1 MRKLKKKPVTN
12 QAPKTSGTPVEI
24 YNSPEEQFGLPVTPS
39 VAPLINTGYSDYDL
53 DPFYDNPRIREL
65 RAANDAMLQQAHQE
79 YNEYA
84 WDKKIEEYYDKFAQS
99 KKTDK
104 ISPLETLPL
113 DNLTPE
119 LEEELKAQG
128 FFINKTKTEAQLFPE
143 DVIQKRVIDNGF
155 RENQFSNYWGLDAK
169 QVKQQYGDLFKAAD
183 QQYEATVLN
192 KVLTESVKQGKSPDQ
207 IFNTLPKSWGVT
219 SELKKKY
226 LNKSQ
231 EELQKVIKQVNTQL
245 EETAVGKNWNWLFE
259 GNKDPEETF
268 NSTYY
273 TKADGSPDWD
283 KINARDKRIE
293 EAKKNVEKVVQSDL
307 DINKRTPG
315 KDSDQFSNFNPLDN
329 DLLKAQ
335 RRGLVNAA
343 GEQAASEPFNQAQ
356 QEYTGQLAQEAA
368 LSLIQNKL
376 SQAQLDNNFDE
387 QARILGALQTNKISE
402 ILSDQE
408 ISDAVNNNLF
418 WKNQQGTITASDPL
432 RQDLNWLDKT
442 QDALT
447 YFPDF
452 LKQGT
457 GMWDGESLSYR
468 DRKEIEKSTGID
480 MGTDKDNLVGDA
492 LNTFNPLRLGYESRK
507 NIEAGRY
514 GDLALDLATTFSP
527 FYAGKLAQGLGRG
540 ANAVL
545 KYSPVKSMPWLN
557 LQNAVID
564 PYFAY
569 ESVKPGGYFN
579 EAYDNFAEGNI
590 ASGIGNTA
598 FGAMGVLPYVK
609 PAVNTLK
616 TIRNLSKPGYEGQ
629 MLSSLPGGYGLK
641 YTAPSSSTVTFGAV
655 PKMQTAEEFQ
665 TAVKDWKYSPE
676 AQQFTRSFGK
686 EFHPNTRRFSLLD
699 EEGQAAAQAASQR
712 FSQFKKGENV
722 FGPSVQFVNGKLVR
736 ATQSP
741 VGGLNLGKLG
751 RFDLIKS
758 GQSEL
763 GLKEAL
769 LNESSLL
776 SGAGDISQTRTT
788 NGLPKTLDT
797 EIPLYRVEPEGITFP
812 TDKFSSEYLEWDHGP
827 TSEMSEEG
835 INSLLQQSNN
845 LKYTD
850 NTGVERIGNFFPQHT
865 AGNWWSN
872 VPIGT
877 PGAPDY
883 VTAKFAEVGNEPTVG
898 LTTNVP
904 FSQLNKFSV
913 KNDPQAMGFVGVPDK
928 EFILPNEFKQKA
940 IINYRTGAPSATG
953 KLGAADDITEVEQ
966 LEDGLAYSPIDDEIA
981 VQIGDDLRARKMER
995 WQSPEGQRRLQQM
1008 IDNTPSLQG
1017 LTPNDYV
1024 ETLAKANS
1032 WNRQRNDA
1040 TIQLTDAKQE
1050 LAKLKE
1056 ENSYTYGDI
1065 YESGQTPS
1073 KELVEELTAREELV
1087 KTKIDGLEN
1096 TLSSL
1101 EQSFPTNLAYWNTET
1116 QTYAID
1122 PSKVT
1127 AADAKIIAGH
1137 ELAGHTLGSPSG
1149 QVGSTYLDD
1158 ALSKL
1163 DLVKGDEITKRTL
1176 NNIAPTGQL
1185 SILDQPSGAYEA
1197 YGPGGFGDDYI
1208 DKAINYW
1215 ETGSQGTEKVPFAV
1229 ELVEDMLA
1237 KGLIKSEYDK
1247 ITPDLI
1253 KKHFNDYM
1261 NTRGNKYPLRI
1272 YDIMEGKN
1280 KNFKLI
1286 TDVLNNLPTIAAG
1299 AIAADAIM
1307 GDDDNK
1313 EEDVANAGLLMLFGK
1328 FGKEG
1333 RAAKSILS
1341 KLQRGEKLKKTPV
1354 IGAAYKFLRSGYD
1367 KLSGNEKKL
1376 LDQII
1381 DLERVKIDEK
1391 LAGNMPSYGSTGYNP
1406 RNEDYY
1412 GSNLDSKTRTQLE
1425 LDFRAGTLDPQVFDT
1440 YVRLGKAAATQALGE
1455 GNPAL
1460 DAITNKEHFLSGISS
1475 GGKYIIPDTKG
1486 SIAMLHDKINY
1497 IQQERL
1503 DLVSRINAYIDKTTP
1518 EYKEAQDRLSE
1529 LNRKL
1534 DIYANELGNYEL
1546 QGESI
1551 IDSSTMEAPWL
1562 KQSINT
1568 GSGYIT
1574 DLSSGKLVSVTNK
1587 LPQTSMIYT
1596 LTDRTTEG
1604 AEEISKSMEHIAGGL
1619 DPVAEQTVTNNIN
1632 LTLEALPGAKPYGS
1646 SVLVSGL
1653 QIPHLANDVDV
1664 MMTDKD
1670 LAKVSG
1676 NMEYLGK
1683 KTPTSPALQ
1692 YQVFP
1697 DAGKAGVIDV
1707 NLIVTGPDGLAM
1719 DDPQSSVQHAT
1730 KTFRQFFPEEFAA
1743 EAKAAALEGRPI
1755 KIPYTPEQLMERF
1768 DPLEKSVMD
1777 AYESDPNVNEAAE
1790 KQRYRPDVIV
1800 SFTAEDKL
1808 DKVASGQLKYI
1819 KSLVGENGNLGR
1831 QFPEEAFSDVAKNLQ
1846 ILNDMNYMGAR
1857 SVIAKSPKR
1866 MQLALNDYYINKT
1879 TFVREIDPDR
1889 IKNAASKEE
1898 GILSAFQDWDP
1909 RFNGGTARGIGLNS
1923 QELGK
1928 IGHVGGLSSYPILG
1942 NRQLNVIG
1950 NGKHADYTLDLND
1963 PRDYVAQIKHEM
1975 GEGLFTPAEREQ
1987 LNKIYNET
1995 IGKGRGQ
2002 EISVEDTWMFPNEL
2016 IDQPMSN
2023 YAKQPI
2029 YISNSEADAG
2039 IEFLN
2044 RLNSELGLRA
2054 IKSLRTYGTGLYA
2067 STISKI
2073 DDTID
2078 GIMYGAVSSM
2088 PKAKSWAQRT
2098 QMLSALTKSQ
2108 IDRAKRQLPVDTVKN
2123 FKKVKNLLQSGIKD
2137 IKEERDELIELTKKL
2152 ENAKD
2157 EKAGK
2162 YISKSKKWQSLVEEG
2177 DSAQVVIDKFNQ
2189 HMINLTAQQFLLQR
2203 RVQDIEGFKDSLAV
2217 FLVAITSIGTAGAV
2231 IKALHDKNE
2240 KQQERHQKENK
2251 KYFDEMLPEMIEKGK
2266 AEEFLQDYLEVM
2278 GPNRR
2283 SWRKYKNDKGWDK
2296 KKFGGSTGID
2306 LELTQQEIDDL
2317 TKQGYKVVQR

>member
-39 VAPLINTGYSDYDL
+39 VAPLMGTDWDYL
-53 DPFYDNPRIREL
+53 DMYNNPEL
-65 RAANDAMLQQAHQE
+65 RDLYLANRATVEQANQD

-84 WDKKIEEYYDKFAQS
+84 WDKKIEEYYDKFTQS

-143 DVIQKRVIDNGF
+143 DIIQKRVIDNGF
-155 RENQFSNYWGLDAK
+155 RENQFSNYWGLNAK

-207 IFNTLPKSWGVT
+207 IFNTLPKSWGIT

-259 GNKDPEETF
+259 GKDPEGTF

-283 KINARDKRIE
+283 KINARDKKIE
-293 EAKKNVEKVVQSDL
+293 EAKNKAEKIFQPEL

-356 QEYTGQLAQEAA
+356 QEYTSQLAQEAA
-368 LSLIQNKL
+368 LSLIQSKL
-376 SQAQLDNNFDE
+376 SQAKLDNNFDE
-387 QARILGALQTNKISE
+387 QARILGALQSNKISD
-402 ILSDQE
+402 IVSDQE
-408 ISDAVNNNLF
+408 LSDAVNNNLF

-480 MGTDKDNLVGDA
+480 MGTDKDNLVGNA

-540 ANAVL
+540 ANAAL

-579 EAYDNFAEGNI
+579 EAYDDFAEGNI

-598 FGAMGVLPYVK
+598 FGAMGVLPYVQ
-609 PAVNTLK
+609 PAKELATAYKTLS
-616 TIRNLSKPGYEGQ
+616 T
-629 MLSSLPGGYGLK
+629 PGGKVAIPTAGKYAFGYQSPQASELFVGNPAIEGAIPAFESFTNPLNRFTRAANLGEFKVMKNSPVAKSYGF
-641 YTAPSSSTVTFGAV
+641 SSTEYNPRFIGATEDIV
-655 PKMQTAEEFQ
+655 E
-665 TAVKDWKYSPE
+665 
-676 AQQFTRSFGK
+676 
-686 EFHPNTRRFSLLD
+686 N
-699 EEGQAAAQAASQR
+699 AA
-712 FSQFKKGENV
+712 
-722 FGPSVQFVNGKLVR
+722 
-736 ATQSP
+736 
-741 VGGLNLGKLG
+741 
-751 RFDLIKS
+751 
-758 GQSEL
+758 
-763 GLKEAL
+763 
-769 LNESSLL
+769 
-776 SGAGDISQTRTT
+776 T

-797 EIPLYRVEPEGITFP
+797 EVPMYRVEPEGITF
-812 TDKFSSEYLEWDHGP
+812 SSNPLDAEYNDWDYGKVAD
-827 TSEMSEEG
+827 MSEAELAQVMQDP
-835 INSLLQQSNN
+835 NAV
-845 LKYTD
+845 KWVD
-850 NTGVERIGNFFPQHT
+850 DAGVERLSRFFPQHT
-865 AGNWWSN
+865 AGKWWSDK
-872 VPIGT
+872 PIGSKDA
-877 PGAPDY
+877 PGFVSAQFSEKKPIS
-883 VTAKFAEVGNEPTVG
+883 
-898 LTTNVP
+898 LTTRVP
-904 FSQLNKFSV
+904 FSMRNKYSV
-913 KNDPQAMGFVGVPDK
+913 KNDPRALDFAGYPEN
-928 EFILPNEFKQKA
+928 EFILPDEYKVDA
-940 IINYRTGAPSATG
+940 ERINYRTGAPSATG

-1040 TIQLTDAKQE
+1040 TVQLTDAKQE

-1149 QVGSTYLDD
+1149 KIGSTYLDD

-1215 ETGSQGTEKVPFAV
+1215 ETGSQGTEKVPFAA

-1286 TDVLNNLPTIAAG
+1286 TDVLNNLPTIAGG
-1299 AIAADAIM
+1299 ALAADAIM
-1307 GDDDNK
+1307 GDDENK
-1313 EEDVANAGLLMLFGK
+1313 DENVANAGLLMLFGR
-1328 FGKEG
+1328 FGKSG
-1333 RAAKSILS
+1333 RATQSLLS

-1367 KLSGNEKKL
+1367 KLSKNEIKL

-1381 DLERVKIDEK
+1381 DIERVKVEEK
-1391 LAGNMPSYGSTGYNP
+1391 LAGNMPSVGLGT
-1406 RNEDYY
+1406 EDYY
-1412 GSNLDSKTRTQLE
+1412 GSNLSSKAITKLE
-1425 LDFRAGTLDPQVFDT
+1425 RDFKAGTLDPIVRDT
-1440 YVRLGKAAATQALGE
+1440 YIRLGKAHVEWVKGSGSSVPSTMTDKDFFME
-1455 GNPAL
+1455 
-1460 DAITNKEHFLSGISS
+1460 GISR
-1475 GGKYIIPDTKG
+1475 GGKYFNQDSKG
-1486 SIAMLHDKINY
+1486 SIARLKEKIIEIEGERMDLIRKINSF
-1497 IQQERL
+1497 
-1503 DLVSRINAYIDKTTP
+1503 VDKANP
-1518 EYKEAQDRLSE
+1518 EYTKAQARLWD
-1529 LNRKL
+1529 LNIKF
-1534 DIYANELGNYEL
+1534 ANYKSQVGDYEL
-1546 QGESI
+1546 QGEKI
-1551 IDSSTMEAPWL
+1551 VDSANREAPWL
-1562 KQSINT
+1562 KQSIT
-1568 GSGYIT
+1568 SGSGYIM
-1574 DLSSGKLVSVTNK
+1574 DLATNKLVPVTNK

-1604 AEEISKSMEHIAGGL
+1604 GEEISKSMERIAGGL

-1632 LTLEALPGAKPYGS
+1632 LTVNALPGAKPYGS

-1653 QIPHLANDVDV
+1653 QIPHLANDIDV
-1664 MMTDKD
+1664 MMTDAD
-1670 LAKVSG
+1670 LAKISG
-1676 NMEYLGK
+1676 NIEYLGK
-1683 KTPTSPALQ
+1683 KSPTSPAHR
-1692 YQVFP
+1692 YNVFP
-1697 DAGKAGVIDV
+1697 NAGDAGAIDV
-1707 NLIVTGPDGLAM
+1707 NLIMTGPDGLAM
-1719 DDPQSSVQHAT
+1719 DDPASNVKHAT
-1730 KTFRQFFPEEFAA
+1730 KTFRQFFPIEFAA

-1777 AYESDPNVNEAAE
+1777 AYESDPDLNNAAE

-1831 QFPEEAFSDVAKNLQ
+1831 QFPEEAFSDVGENLQ
-1846 ILNDMNYMGAR
+1846 MLNEMNYPGAR

-1889 IKNAASKEE
+1889 IKNAATKEE

-1909 RFNGGTARGIGLNS
+1909 RHGGGSARGIGLNS

-1928 IGHVGGLSSYPILG
+1928 IGHVSTSSYPILG

-1950 NGKHADYTLDLND
+1950 SGKHADYTLDLND
-1963 PRDYVAQIKHEM
+1963 PRSYVEQIKYEM
-1975 GEGLFTPAEREQ
+1975 GEGMFTPAEREQ

-1995 IGKGRGQ
+1995 IGKVRGE
-2002 EISVEDTWMFPNEL
+2002 EISVEDTWMFPNEI
-2016 IDQPMSN
+2016 IDDPVTY
-2023 YAKQPI
+2023 YAKKPV
-2029 YISNSEADAG
+2029 YLRGNEADAG

-2054 IKSLRTYGTGLYA
+2054 IKSARTYRSGIYA

-2088 PKAKSWAQRT
+2088 PTAKSWAQRT
-2098 QMLSALTKSQ
+2098 ELTSAITNNQIHKAKS
-2108 IDRAKRQLPVDTVKN
+2108 QLPVDTVRN
-2123 FKKVKNLLQSGIKD
+2123 FKKVKNLLQSGIRD
-2137 IKEERDELIELTKKL
+2137 IDKERDELVTLINKL
-2152 ENAKD
+2152 EKD
-2157 EKAGK
+2157 QDLKSGK
-2162 YISKSKKWQSLVEEG
+2162 YISKSKKYQSLLDEDASVQ
-2177 DSAQVVIDKFNQ
+2177 DVINKFNDHIQ
-2189 HMINLTAQQFLLQR
+2189 NLTNQQQLLQR
-2203 RVQDIEGFKDSLAV
+2203 RIDDIEGFKDSLAV
-2217 FLVAITSIGTAGAV
+2217 FFVITAALGTSGAF
-2231 IKALHDKNE
+2231 IKSLYDTQKERESRNQKTNKEYFDKN
-2240 KQQERHQKENK
+2240 
-2251 KYFDEMLPEMIEKGK
+2251 LPEMIEKGEG
-2266 AEEFLQDYLEVM
+2266 EEFLQDYLEAM

-2283 SWRKYKNDKGWDK
+2283 SWRKHKNDKGWDK

-2306 LELTQQEIDDL
+2306 LEITQEEIDDL
-2317 TKQGYKVVQR
+2317 INQGYKVVQR

>member
-1 MRKLKKKPVTN
+1 MRKLKKKRVDI

-24 YNSPEEQFGLPVTPS
+24 YNSPEDQFGLPVTPS
-39 VAPLINTGYSDYDL
+39 VAPLMGTDYDYL
-53 DPFYDNPRIREL
+53 DVYNNPEL
-65 RAANDAMLQQAHQE
+65 RDLYLANKATVEQANQD

-84 WDKKIEEYYDKFAQS
+84 WDKKIEEYYDKFTQS

-143 DVIQKRVIDNGF
+143 DIIQKRVIDNGF
-155 RENQFSNYWGLDAK
+155 RENQFSNYWGLNAK

-259 GNKDPEETF
+259 GKDPEGTF

-283 KINARDKRIE
+283 KINARDKKIE
-293 EAKKNVEKVVQSDL
+293 EAKNKAEKIFQPEL

-356 QEYTGQLAQEAA
+356 QEYTSQLAQEAA
-368 LSLIQNKL
+368 LSLIQSKL
-376 SQAQLDNNFDE
+376 SQAKLDNNFDE
-387 QARILGALQTNKISE
+387 QARILGALQSNKISD

-457 GMWDGESLSYR
+457 GMWDGESLSYG

-480 MGTDKDNLVGDA
+480 MGTDKDNLVGNA

-514 GDLALDLATTFSP
+514 GDLALDVASTFSP
-527 FYAGKLAQGLGRG
+527 FYAGKLASGIAKG
-540 ANAVL
+540 AGKAL

-557 LQNAVID
+557 LQDAVVN

-569 ESVKPGGYFN
+569 ESVRPGGLF
-579 EAYDNFAEGNI
+579 EEGYEDFSEGSI
-590 ASGIGNTA
+590 GSGIANTA
-598 FGAMGVLPYVK
+598 FGVAGLLPYVS
-609 PAVNTLK
+609 PTIRGIQ
-616 TIRNLSKPGYEGQ
+616 TIRNLSKAGYEGKA
-629 MLSSLPGGYGLK
+629 LSLPTKYGLK
-641 YTAPSSSTVTFGAV
+641 YTAPSSSSITFGAAANA
-655 PKMQTAEEFQ
+655 PQTAEEFKAAQ
-665 TAVKDWKYSPE
+665 KAWKYSPE
-676 AQQFTRSFGK
+676 ATEFTRSFGK
-686 EFHPNTRRFSLLD
+686 NYHTNSRVYELASDAEKARMRDLSHAYSNFNEGTNIFGPNTSFIN
-699 EEGQAAAQAASQR
+699 GQLVTS
-712 FSQFKKGENV
+712 STEPIGG
-722 FGPSVQFVNGKLVR
+722 FG
-736 ATQSP
+736 
-741 VGGLNLGKLG
+741 LGKLG
-751 RFDLIKS
+751 RFDLVKNQTTTQGIKE
-758 GQSEL
+758 GLL
-763 GLKEAL
+763 GSVP
-769 LNESSLL
+769 ESK
-776 SGAGDISQTRTT
+776 IVYN
-788 NGLPKTLDT
+788 NGLPKTVDT
-797 EIPLYRVEPEGITFP
+797 EVPMYRVEPE
-812 TDKFSSEYLEWDHGP
+812 
-827 TSEMSEEG
+827 
-835 INSLLQQSNN
+835 
-845 LKYTD
+845 
-850 NTGVERIGNFFPQHT
+850 R
-865 AGNWWSN
+865 
-872 VPIGT
+872 
-877 PGAPDY
+877 
-883 VTAKFAEVGNEPTVG
+883 
-898 LTTNVP
+898 
-904 FSQLNKFSV
+904 
-913 KNDPQAMGFVGVPDK
+913 
-928 EFILPNEFKQKA
+928 
-940 IINYRTGAPSATG
+940 INYRTGAPSSTG

-1040 TIQLTDAKQE
+1040 TVQLTDAKQE

-1127 AADAKIIAGH
+1127 AADAKIIVGH

-1149 QVGSTYLDD
+1149 KIGSTYLDD

-1215 ETGSQGTEKVPFAV
+1215 ETGSQGTEKVPFAA

-1286 TDVLNNLPTIAAG
+1286 TDVLNNLPTIAGG
-1299 AIAADAIM
+1299 AMAADAIM
-1307 GDDDNK
+1307 GDDENK
-1313 EEDVANAGLLMLFGK
+1313 DENVANAGLLMLFGR
-1328 FGKEG
+1328 FGKSG
-1333 RAAKSILS
+1333 RATQSLLS

-1367 KLSGNEKKL
+1367 KLSKNEIKL

-1381 DLERVKIDEK
+1381 DIERVKVEEK
-1391 LAGNMPSYGSTGYNP
+1391 LAGNMPSQFRSNTG
-1406 RNEDYY
+1406 DYY
-1412 GSNLDSKTRTQLE
+1412 ASNLSSKARTKLE
-1425 LDFRAGTLDPQVFDT
+1425 RDFKAGTLDPIVRDT
-1440 YVRLGKAAATQALGE
+1440 YIRLGKAHVEWVKGS
-1455 GNPAL
+1455 G
-1460 DAITNKEHFLSGISS
+1460 LSVPSTMTDKDFFMEGISS
-1475 GGKYIIPDTKG
+1475 GGKHFNQDSKG
-1486 SIAMLHDKINY
+1486 SIARLKEKIIEIEGKRMDLVRKINSF
-1497 IQQERL
+1497 
-1503 DLVSRINAYIDKTTP
+1503 VDKSNP
-1518 EYKEAQDRLSE
+1518 EYTKAQARLWE
-1529 LNRKL
+1529 LNIKS
-1534 DIYANELGNYEL
+1534 ANYKSQVGDYEL
-1546 QGESI
+1546 QGEKI
-1551 IDSSTMEAPWL
+1551 VDSANREAPWL
-1562 KQSINT
+1562 KQSIISGN
-1568 GSGYIT
+1568 GYIM
-1574 DLSSGKLVSVTNK
+1574 DLATNKLVPVTNK

-1604 AEEISKSMEHIAGGL
+1604 GEEISKSMESIAGGL

-1632 LTLEALPGAKPYGS
+1632 LTVNALPGAKPYGS

-1653 QIPHLANDVDV
+1653 QIPHLANDIDV
-1664 MMTDKD
+1664 MMTDAD
-1670 LAKVSG
+1670 LAKISG
-1676 NMEYLGK
+1676 NIEYLGK
-1683 KTPTSPALQ
+1683 KSPTSPAHR
-1692 YQVFP
+1692 YNVFP
-1697 DAGKAGVIDV
+1697 NAGDAGAIDV
-1707 NLIVTGPDGLAM
+1707 NLIMTGPDGLAM
-1719 DDPQSSVQHAT
+1719 DDPASNVKHAT
-1730 KTFRQFFPEEFAA
+1730 KTFRQFFPIEFAA

-1777 AYESDPNVNEAAE
+1777 AYESDPDLNNAAE

-1846 ILNDMNYMGAR
+1846 ILNDMNYPGAR

-1879 TFVREIDPDR
+1879 TFVREIDPNR
-1889 IKNAASKEE
+1889 IKNAATKEE

-1909 RFNGGTARGIGLNS
+1909 RHGGGSARGIGLNS

-1928 IGHVGGLSSYPILG
+1928 IGHISSSSYPILG

-1950 NGKHADYTLDLND
+1950 SGKHADYTLDLND
-1963 PRDYVAQIKHEM
+1963 PRSYVEQIKYEM

-1995 IGKGRGQ
+1995 IGKVRGE
-2002 EISVEDTWMFPNEL
+2002 EISVEDTWMFPNEI
-2016 IDQPMSN
+2016 IDDPVTH
-2023 YAKQPI
+2023 YAKKPV
-2029 YISNSEADAG
+2029 YLRGNEADAG

-2054 IKSLRTYGTGLYA
+2054 IKSARTYRSGIYA

-2088 PKAKSWAQRT
+2088 PAAKSWAQRT
-2098 QMLSALTKSQ
+2098 ELVSAITKNQ
-2108 IDRAKRQLPVDTVKN
+2108 IHKAKSQLPVDTVRN
-2123 FKKVKNLLQSGIKD
+2123 FKKVKNLLQSGIRD
-2137 IKEERDELIELTKKL
+2137 IDKERDELVALTNKL
-2152 ENAKD
+2152 GKD
-2157 EKAGK
+2157 QDLKAIK
-2162 YISKSKKWQSLVEEG
+2162 YLGKSKKFKSLLDEDASVQ
-2177 DSAQVVIDKFNQ
+2177 DVINKFDE
-2189 HMINLTAQQFLLQR
+2189 HIHNLTNQQDLLQR
-2203 RVQDIEGFKDSLAV
+2203 RIDDIEGFKDSLAV
-2217 FLVAITSIGTAGAV
+2217 FLVIIGALGTSGAF
-2231 IKALHDKNE
+2231 IKSLYDTQEKRELRNQKTNKEYFDKN
-2240 KQQERHQKENK
+2240 
-2251 KYFDEMLPEMIEKGK
+2251 LPEMIEKGEG
-2266 AEEFLQDYLEVM
+2266 EEFLQDYLEAM

-2283 SWRKYKNDKGWDK
+2283 SWRKHKNDKGWDK

-2306 LELTQQEIDDL
+2306 LEITQEEIDDL
-2317 TKQGYKVVQR
+2317 INQGYKVVQR